1 MNLRKDHYRFVVSNN
16 ALDPFGKPETVVLL
30 DGLFSRGL
38 SAVSQRLGVPGLAG
52 PQGGFRSLLRGSL
65 GRAGPTLEWGRR
77 PPRRTHPAGDSRC
90 LASLGARAGDG
101 SKSLRVLKSS
111 PPPWLFFRYL
121 SHNSLVVE
129 RKRVSVVALP
139 AAFAGGRSI
148 ELVNLQKRKQL

>member
-16 ALDPFGKPETVVLL
+16 AHCWTHSENLRQLSSWT
-30 DGLFSRGL
+30 GLFSRGL

-111 PPPWLFFRYL
+111 PPPWLFFFVTYRITHL
-121 SHNSLVVE
+121 WLNESEFRSLRCRQPSLVG
-129 RKRVSVVALP
+129 A
-139 AAFAGGRSI
+139 RSS
-148 ELVNLQKRKQL
+148 L